1 MDDKP
6 KGRVTVVDIASH
18 AGVSTATVDRV
29 LNRRPGVREK
39 TSRLVLEAASALGY
53 IDDSINRAA
62 EIRPIGQISFI
73 LPEVRNPY
81 IGMMGRLIVAK
92 TAEFERLRLKPVVE
106 HITSFNPQVLVKA
119 LKRHAAKADGI
130 AFMAIDHPVV
140 RETVAQL
147 VEKGMPVVTLISDI
161 AGTSRR
167 AYFGLDNR
175 AAGRLA
181 GYLLGRFIGHEPAK
195 VAMIAGSLSYRAH
208 GDREMGFLDVLDELY
223 PNIEVVGLREGR
235 DDEKDNFQHTR
246 DLLARHPDLKG
257 IYNIGGAASGIG
269 KALKYM
275 RQERQVVFIGHGL
288 TPDTRELLVDGTMDA
303 VITQNAEET
312 VLHAARFFSDL
323 LAGQGGAVPEHM
335 HLDVIFRENLPS
347 MV

>member
-6 KGRVTVVDIASH
+6 KSRATVIDIAGR

-29 LNRRPGVREK
+29 LNRRSGVREK
-39 TSRLVLEAASALGY
+39 TSRLVLEAAGALGY
-53 IDDSINRAA
+53 IDDSANRSM
-62 EIRPIGQISFI
+62 EIRPMAQISFI

-81 IGMMGRLIVAK
+81 IGMLGRLIVAK

-140 RETVAQL
+140 REAVSQL
-147 VEKGMPVVTLISDI
+147 AEKGMPVATLISDI
-161 AGTSRR
+161 AGASRR

-181 GYLLGRFIGHEPAK
+181 GYLLGRFIGQEPAK

-208 GDREMGFLDVLDELY
+208 GDREMGFLDVLNELY

-235 DDEKDNFQHTR
+235 DDEKDNFNHTR
-246 DLLARHPDLKG
+246 DLLGRHPDLKG

-269 KALKYM
+269 KALKYL
-275 RQERQVVFIGHGL
+275 RHERDMVFIGHGL
-288 TPDTRELLVDGTMDA
+288 TADTRELLVDGTMDA

-312 VLHAARFFSDL
+312 ILHCARFFSDL
-323 LAGQGGAVPEHM
+323 ISSEPSTPPDHM
-335 HLDVIFRENLPS
+335 HLDVIFRENLP
-347 MV
+347 